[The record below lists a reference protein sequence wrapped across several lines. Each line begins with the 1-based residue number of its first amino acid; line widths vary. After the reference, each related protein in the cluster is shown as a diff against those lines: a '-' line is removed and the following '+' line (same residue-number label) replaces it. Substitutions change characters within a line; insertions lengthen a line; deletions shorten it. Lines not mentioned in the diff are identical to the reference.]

1 MLEAFLPQPWT
12 SASAVGKPKT
22 HKSRGREWELRAH
35 HPGLE
40 RGGVRGGEGFSRAVD
55 LIANSFFIFVA
66 CRLTDESETT
76 MDGWS
81 RGVFFFSYL
90 NLKGE
95 VGGACKQR

>member
-1 MLEAFLPQPWT
+1 MLEAFLPQPGRLHLQR
-12 SASAVGKPKT
+12 GKPKT

-55 LIANSFFIFVA
+55 LIVNHEFLFFFFA

-81 RGVFFFSYL
+81 RGVVFFVFE
-90 NLKGE
+90 LK
-95 VGGACKQR
+95 R

>member
-1 MLEAFLPQPWT
+1 M
-12 SASAVGKPKT
+12 
-22 HKSRGREWELRAH
+22 
-35 HPGLE
+35 E

-55 LIANSFFIFVA
+55 LIVNREFLFFFVA

-81 RGVFFFSYL
+81 RDVVFFSYL